1 VSSRRVDEYLENLGY
16 APVLVMVGRETRV
29 GAAASSEPSR
39 RIEENF
45 LPAVPEGAKTSLD
58 EIREEQQQI
67 PPYRFFPR
75 LGVYFGYMDKQGI
88 RKTEEEAAA
97 VAKVYAAEYLSL
109 IRPVFKR
116 LAESTGNLTW
126 GLERLGIDK
135 IWQNG
140 LYGKG
145 VRVGQ
150 LDTGVDAS
158 HEALHGRVKGF
169 VDIDYDGNIIS
180 DSRPPGDAAY
190 DSDDHGTHTAGTIC
204 GGLANGMAIGVAPKA
219 DLYVALV
226 IEGGNALLR
235 VLQGMEWCIG
245 NQVKVLSMS
254 LGFRGYTPF
263 FTDVMQ
269 RLRANGVLPVIAI
282 GNEGR
287 GFSRSPGNYPEA
299 LSIGAIDSNDHVAR
313 FSSSIRF
320 NRDIEPYQPDCVA
333 PGVNVI
339 SAKPGG
345 GVQAMS
351 GTSMATPHAAGVTAL
366 LFESQPAATADQI
379 EKAILDTCKPL
390 AGERK
395 ERYGH
400 GLIDPVAAIAMMGGN
415 KS

>member
-1 VSSRRVDEYLENLGY
+1 MSSRRVDDYVENLGY
-16 APVLVMVGRETRV
+16 APVLVMVRPETAA
-29 GAAASSEPSR
+29 GAAASSEPLR

-45 LPAVPEGAKTSLD
+45 LSVVPEGAKTSLD
-58 EIREEQQQI
+58 ETRKERAP

-75 LGVYFGYMDKQGI
+75 LGLYFGYMDKQGI
-88 RKTEEEAAA
+88 RKTEEERSAE
-97 VAKVYAAEYLSL
+97 KVYAAEYLSL

-116 LAESTGNLTW
+116 LAESAGNLTW

-135 IWQNG
+135 IWQTG
-140 LYGKG
+140 VFGKG
-145 VRVGQ
+145 IRVGH
-150 LDTGVDAS
+150 LDTGADAS
-158 HEALHGRVKGF
+158 HEALRNQAKAF
-169 VDIDYDGNIIS
+169 VDIDFDGNIIS
-180 DSRPPGDAAY
+180 DSRPAIDAAY
-190 DSDDHGTHTAGTIC
+190 DSDEHGTHTAGTIC
-204 GGLANGMAIGVAPKA
+204 GGLANGMAIGVAPRV

-235 VLQGMEWCIG
+235 VLQGMEWCIE

-263 FTDVMQ
+263 FTDVMR
-269 RLRANGVLPVIAI
+269 RLRGNGVLPIIAI

-299 LSIGAIDSNDHVAR
+299 LSIGAIDSNDRIAS

-320 NRDIEPYQPDCVA
+320 NRDVEPDQPDCVA

-351 GTSMATPHAAGVTAL
+351 GTSMATPHVGGVAAL
-366 LFESQPAATADQI
+366 LFESRPTATPDQV
-379 EKAILDTCKPL
+379 EKAILTTCKPL
-390 AGERK
+390 ASETK

-400 GLIDPVAAIAMMGGN
+400 GLIDPVAAIAALG
-415 KS
+415 K

>member
-1 VSSRRVDEYLENLGY
+1 MSLRRVDEYLENFGY
-16 APVLVMVGRETRV
+16 APVLVIVGPETGAK
-29 GAAASSEPSR
+29 GAAASREPLR
-39 RIEENF
+39 GIEENF
-45 LPAVPEGAKTSLD
+45 LPAVPQGAKTSLD
-58 EIREEQQQI
+58 ETIERQM

-88 RKTEEEAAA
+88 RKTEEERRAA
-97 VAKVYAAEYLSL
+97 AKVYAAEYLSL

-116 LAESTGNLTW
+116 LAESAGSLTW

-145 VRVGQ
+145 IRVGH

-158 HEALHGRVKGF
+158 NEALRSQVKAF

-190 DSDDHGTHTAGTIC
+190 DSGDHGTHTGGTIC

-219 DLYVALV
+219 ELYVALV
-226 IEGGNALLR
+226 IEGGNVLVR
-235 VLQGMEWCIG
+235 VLQGMEWCIE

-263 FTDVMQ
+263 FTDVMR
-269 RLRANGVLPVIAI
+269 RLRENGVLPIIAI
-282 GNEGR
+282 GNEGL

-299 LSIGAIDSNDHVAR
+299 LSLGAIDSNDHIAR

-333 PGVNVI
+333 PGVNVV

-351 GTSMATPHAAGVTAL
+351 GTSMATPHVAGVAAL
-366 LFESQPAATADQI
+366 LFESQPTATDDQV

-390 AGERK
+390 TGEIQ
-395 ERYGH
+395 ERYGN
-400 GLIDPVAAIAMMGGN
+400 GLIDPSAAIDALGAGR
-415 KS
+415 

>member
-1 VSSRRVDEYLENLGY
+1 MSLRRLDEYVENLGY
-16 APVLVMVGRETRV
+16 APVLVMVGPETGA
-29 GAAASSEPSR
+29 GAAASREPLR

-45 LPAVPEGAKTSLD
+45 LPAIPEGAKTSL
-58 EIREEQQQI
+58 EATRKEHM
-67 PPYRFFPR
+67 PTYRFFPR

-88 RKTEEEAAA
+88 RKTEEQRDAAR
-97 VAKVYAAEYLSL
+97 VYAAEYLSL

-116 LAESTGNLTW
+116 SAESAGDMTW

-140 LYGKG
+140 LYGNG
-145 VRVGQ
+145 IRVGH

-158 HEALHGRVKGF
+158 NEALRGQVKAF

-180 DSRPPGDAAY
+180 DSRPPGEAAY

-219 DLYVALV
+219 ELYVALV
-226 IEGGNALLR
+226 IEGGNALVR
-235 VLQGMEWCIG
+235 VLQGMEWCIE

-263 FTDVMQ
+263 FTDVMR
-269 RLRANGVLPVIAI
+269 RLRENGVLPIIAI
-282 GNEGR
+282 GNEGF

-299 LSIGAIDSNDHVAR
+299 LSVGAIDSNDHVAR

-320 NRDIEPYQPDCVA
+320 NRDIEPYQPNCVA

-351 GTSMATPHAAGVTAL
+351 GTSMATPHIAGVAAL
-366 LFESQPAATADQI
+366 ILESQPTATADQL

-390 AGERK
+390 TGEIK
-395 ERYGH
+395 ERYGN
-400 GLIDPVAAIAMMGGN
+400 GLIDPTAAIGALGT
-415 KS
+415 